1 MIASPASTSFT
12 GAVAAPHTAATDA
25 GARAYRDGG
34 TAIDAAIAAAAVLTV
49 TYPHN
54 VALGGDLIALVRT
67 PDGQLWCLNS
77 SGWAGEQV
85 DLAALQTRYG
95 KRLPMLGVDTIT
107 VPGGVRGWERLRSL
121 GSRLS
126 WERVLEDAQEAA
138 ARGVPVSKSLADH
151 LRDPEHA
158 DLVDTGDVDRVF
170 RPRGRVLE
178 EGELFQQPELAQSLN
193 TLRREGPDSFYAG
206 ELARRMLNFLRER
219 GSVLTAADF
228 ADFSPETT
236 DPLTASFGGLTVA
249 TSTPNTQGFVL
260 LRALRAIEELGV
272 TDPLGDELGTLMQ
285 IFHRAN
291 ALRTM
296 SLADPRFAEID
307 VDQLIHGDLQTLS
320 SPEDFSATAELVPH
334 GDTVGIAAADSDG
347 YAISLIQSVYGAFGS
362 GLIDPDTGILFHNR
376 GTGFALDAAS
386 PNVIAP
392 RKRPA
397 HTLMPVMT
405 TDGTAVRHV
414 LSTMGG
420 QGQPQIIGQLLLRAT
435 GGASIETAL
444 SAPRAIVGLQC
455 DGSTTETVSMEADL
469 GITSR
474 QSLQRTGF
482 TVHEVPVHTEGL
494 GQSNA
499 VAVDA
504 HGAMTAA
511 SDPRSDGA
519 ASVVNYSRH
528 RAV

>member
-1 MIASPASTSFT
+1 MNSAPASTSFT
-12 GAVAAPHTAATDA
+12 GAVAAPHTVATDA

-34 TAIDAAIAAAAVLTV
+34 NAIDAAIAAAAVLTV

-67 PDGQLWCLNS
+67 PDGQLWCINS
-77 SGWAGEQV
+77 SGWAGERV
-85 DLAALQTRYG
+85 DPVGLRNRHGT
-95 KRLPMLGVDTIT
+95 RLPALGADTVT
-107 VPGGVRGWERLRSL
+107 VPGGVRGWKHLRAL

-126 WERVLEDAQEAA
+126 WSRLLEDAHEAA
-138 ARGVPVSKSLADH
+138 ARGVPVSTSLSEH
-151 LRDPEHA
+151 LRDPEH
-158 DLVDTGDVDRVF
+158 DGLVGTGDFDRVF
-170 RPRGRVLE
+170 RPHGRALAQ
-178 EGELFQQPELAQSLN
+178 GELLRQNELAESLD
-193 TLRREGPDSFYAG
+193 TLRREGPDAFYEG
-206 ELARRMLNFLRER
+206 ELAERMVRFLKKR
-219 GSVLTAADF
+219 GSVLTATDF
-228 ADFSPETT
+228 AEFAPEITE
-236 DPLTASFGGLTVA
+236 PLTVSFRGLTVA
-249 TSTPNTQGFVL
+249 TSPPNTHGFVL
-260 LRALRAIEELGV
+260 LRALRAIEELGL

-291 ALRTM
+291 ALRTRW
-296 SLADPRFAEID
+296 LADPRFAHVD
-307 VDQLIHGDLQTLS
+307 VGHLIHGDLQTLS
-320 SPEDFSATAELVPH
+320 SPEPPSATAELVPH

-347 YAISLIQSVYGAFGS
+347 YGISLIQSVYGAFGS

-376 GTGFALDAAS
+376 GTGFSLEDTS

-397 HTLMPVMT
+397 HTLMPSMT

-420 QGQPQIIGQLLLRAT
+420 QGQPQIIGQLLLRAV
-435 GGASIETAL
+435 GGASIESAL
-444 SAPRAIVGLQC
+444 SAPRAIVGLQF
-455 DGSTTETVSMEADL
+455 DGITTETVSMEADL
-469 GITSR
+469 GVTSR
-474 QSLQRTGF
+474 RSLQGRGF
-482 TVHEVPVHTEGL
+482 PVHEVPVHTEGL

-499 VAVDA
+499 VAVDDN
-504 HGAMTAA
+504 GAMTAA